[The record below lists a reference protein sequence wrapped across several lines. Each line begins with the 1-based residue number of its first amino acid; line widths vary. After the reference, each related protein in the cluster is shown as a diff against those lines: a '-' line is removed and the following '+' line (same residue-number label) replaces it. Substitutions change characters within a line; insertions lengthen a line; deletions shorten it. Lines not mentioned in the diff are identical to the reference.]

1 MLPGQPEDRS
11 PDPAA
16 LPEDPED
23 LYPGTAAERT
33 RLAWE
38 RTAITFGVVGLV
50 MLRDEPVA
58 GLIVLAVT
66 PLIWALARY
75 VSAVPPDRP
84 EDRSPAP
91 VPALPEDPE
100 DLSPGTAA
108 ERTRL
113 AWERTAIAFGAVG
126 LVMIREEPVAGALV
140 LAATPL
146 IWALGR
152 YVSSAAPPQQ
162 RSRRLL
168 LVTVAVTGV
177 AVLAVVAAFIGHGL
191 TRFR

>member
-1 MLPGQPEDRS
+1 V
-11 PDPAA
+11 A
-16 LPEDPED
+16 LPEDPEN
-23 LYPGTAAERT
+23 
-33 RLAWE
+33 
-38 RTAITFGVVGLV
+38 V
-50 MLRDEPVA
+50 
-58 GLIVLAVT
+58 
-66 PLIWALARY
+66 
-75 VSAVPPDRP
+75 
-84 EDRSPAP
+84 
-91 VPALPEDPE
+91 
-100 DLSPGTAA
+100 SPGSEA

-126 LVMIREEPVAGALV
+126 LVMLRGEPVAGALV

-152 YVSSAAPPQQ
+152 YVSRTAPPQQ

-177 AVLAVVAAFIGHGL
+177 AVVAVVAAFIGHGL